1 MSDIL
6 FPALPPERVAT
17 RCVCCG
23 RADLQASPAILM
35 PFVAHRVFG
44 WRPVV
49 IDDSWGLKTIA
60 GGHAYSLCNSLY
72 CAHCDF
78 LFLDIRFSDAELSN
92 LYRDYRGA
100 EYEALREHYEPG
112 YAERNRQL
120 VQGATYYRHVE
131 AFIAPCLPSRPAVL
145 DWGGDTGKNTP
156 FQHDNTLLH
165 VHDISGKPVI
175 AGAVSVSR
183 QETLSCAYDLV
194 VCSQVM
200 EHVPYPAD
208 MLLDMRERMHDGT
221 ILYLEVPHEPLMRDA
236 VENRAPRKKHWH
248 EHVNFFSPRALGN
261 LLAACGLD
269 IIQMRSFPMPIGDA
283 TVDVL
288 QVAARKHL
296 PSA

>member
-1 MSDIL
+1 
-6 FPALPPERVAT
+6 
-17 RCVCCG
+17 
-23 RADLQASPAILM
+23 
-35 PFVAHRVFG
+35 
-44 WRPVV
+44 
-49 IDDSWGLKTIA
+49 
-60 GGHAYSLCNSLY
+60 
-72 CAHCDF
+72 
-78 LFLDIRFSDAELSN
+78 
-92 LYRDYRGA
+92 
-100 EYEALREHYEPG
+100 
-112 YAERNRQL
+112 
-120 VQGATYYRHVE
+120 
-131 AFIAPCLPSRPAVL
+131 
-145 DWGGDTGKNTP
+145 
-156 FQHDNTLLH
+156 
-165 VHDISGKPVI
+165 GKPVI
-175 AGAVSVSR
+175 AGAVAVSR

-236 VENRAPRKKHWH
+236 VEHRAPRKQHWH
-248 EHVNFFSPRALGN
+248 EHVNFFSPRPLGN